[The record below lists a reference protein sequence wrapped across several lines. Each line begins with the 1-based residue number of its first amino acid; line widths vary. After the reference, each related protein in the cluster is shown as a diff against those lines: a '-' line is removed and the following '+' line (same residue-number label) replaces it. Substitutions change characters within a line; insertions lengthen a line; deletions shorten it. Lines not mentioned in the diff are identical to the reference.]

1 MIRFLLSLFGLCPHV
16 HDRRERSADGR
27 LDLVCEACG
36 RRVPALQRDASEI
49 RAMRKKF
56 KPVKARKAIK
66 LQGEPASVTPI
77 AAGRKR

>member
-1 MIRFLLSLFGLCPHV
+1 MALVYCSHA
-16 HDRRERSADGR
+16 HDRRERDDAGA
-27 LDLVCEACG
+27 LWLVCEVCE

-66 LQGEPASVTPI
+66 VHGEPARVTPI